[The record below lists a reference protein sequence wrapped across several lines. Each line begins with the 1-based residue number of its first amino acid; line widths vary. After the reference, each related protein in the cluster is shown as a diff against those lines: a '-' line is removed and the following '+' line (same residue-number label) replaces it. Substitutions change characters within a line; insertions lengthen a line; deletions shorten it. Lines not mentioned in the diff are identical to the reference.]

1 MIGGA
6 LADPREGGCAAPSA
20 KDIRV
25 RCVPGERQKM
35 SGPLQGLRVVE
46 MPSIGPVPFC
56 GMLLADL
63 GADVL
68 RIDRTSESDLGLPLE
83 PRYELL
89 ARGKRSLA
97 LDLKG
102 EGAIDLMHRIVEKAD
117 VLLEGFRPGIMERLG
132 LGPDILLARN
142 PRLIFG
148 RMTGWGQSGPMSRT
162 AGHDINYIALTGA
175 LDAIGLAGTKPT
187 APLNLVGD
195 FGGGS
200 LYLALGVLSAL
211 HERQKSGLGQV
222 VDAAMV
228 DGAASLMTMFYG
240 MLEAGEWQSRRGSNV
255 IDSGA
260 PWYDTYECKDGGFV
274 AVGAVEEKFYRE
286 LVTALGLDLRG
297 LPDRNERG
305 NWPIIRSAF
314 ASRFRE
320 RTRSEWCEIMEG
332 KDACFAPVLSMH
344 EAPRHPQIA
353 ARHTFVKLDEIMQ
366 PAPAPRFSRTPGRI
380 RSTPISRGDGGA
392 EALREWGIDPI
403 ATNSAGR

>member
-1 MIGGA
+1 
-6 LADPREGGCAAPSA
+6 
-20 KDIRV
+20 
-25 RCVPGERQKM
+25 M
-35 SGPLQGLRVVE
+35 SGPLQGLRVIE

-68 RIDRTSESDLGLPLE
+68 RVDRTNDTDLGLPLE
-83 PRYELL
+83 PRFELL

-97 LDLKG
+97 LDLKAD
-102 EGAIDLMHRIVEKAD
+102 GAIDLMHRMIEKAD
-117 VLLEGFRPGIMERLG
+117 VLLEGFRPGTMERLG

-148 RMTGWGQSGPMSRT
+148 RMTGWGQSGPLSRA

-175 LDAIGLAGTKPT
+175 LDAIGLAGSKPT

-211 HERQKSGLGQV
+211 HERQKSGSGQV

-240 MLEAGEWQSRRGSNV
+240 MREAGEWLDQRGCNV

-260 PWYDTYECKDGGFV
+260 PWYDTYACKDGGHV

-286 LVTALGLDLRG
+286 LVTALGLDPAE
-297 LPDRNERG
+297 LPDRNERR
-305 NWPIIRSAF
+305 NWPAIRAAF
-314 ASRFRE
+314 ASRFLE
-320 RTRSEWCEIMEG
+320 RTRDEWCEIMQG
-332 KDACFAPVLSMH
+332 NDSCFAPVLSMH
-344 EAPRHPQIA
+344 EAPHHPQIA
-353 ARHTFVKLDEIMQ
+353 ERHTFVEIDGIMQ

-380 RSTPISRGDGGA
+380 RSAPISRGTGGA
-392 EALREWGIDPI
+392 DALREWGIEPI
-403 ATNSAGR
+403 ESAGPRK

>member
-1 MIGGA
+1 
-6 LADPREGGCAAPSA
+6 
-20 KDIRV
+20 
-25 RCVPGERQKM
+25 M
-35 SGPLQGLRVVE
+35 SGPLQGLRVIE
-46 MPSIGPVPFC
+46 MPAIGPVPFC

-68 RIDRTSESDLGLPLE
+68 RIDRASDADLGLPLE

-89 ARGKRSLA
+89 GRGKRSLVV
-97 LDLKG
+97 DLKA

-117 VLLEGFRPGIMERLG
+117 VLLEGFRPGTMERLR
-132 LGPDILLARN
+132 LGPDVLLARN

-148 RMTGWGQSGPMSRT
+148 RMTGWGQTGPQSGT

-200 LYLALGVLSAL
+200 LYLALGILSAL
-211 HERQKSGLGQV
+211 HERQQSGQGQV

-240 MLEAGEWQSRRGSNV
+240 MLEAGEWQVRRGANV

-260 PWYDTYECKDGGFV
+260 PWYDTYECSDGGFI
-274 AVGAVEEKFYRE
+274 ALGAVEEKFYRE
-286 LVTALGLDLRG
+286 LVIALGLEFDA

-305 NWPIIRSAF
+305 NWPAIRSAF
-314 ASRFRE
+314 AARIRE
-320 RTRSEWCEIMEG
+320 RTRGEWCEIMAG
-332 KDACFAPVLSMH
+332 KDACFAPVLSMR
-344 EAPRHPQIA
+344 EAPHHPQIA
-353 ARHTFVKLDEIMQ
+353 SRQTFVEIDDIVQ

-380 RSTPISRGDGGA
+380 RSAPISRGAGGA
-392 EALREWGIDPI
+392 DALREWGIEPI
-403 ATNSAGR
+403 